1 MPVSTF
7 YPPQGKQ
14 LHPVK
19 VWTDDLDDQTA
30 LQLKHT
36 ASLPFIYHHVA
47 GMPDVHLGKGATIGS
62 VICTV
67 RAIIPAAVGVDIGCG
82 INAVRLSLTAAD
94 LPDSCRMLRQEL
106 ESVIPLGPG
115 QEHPRPRIRGDSPL
129 AVQLEQI
136 LQANPELRKMVKP
149 GRWAYQAGTL
159 GGGNHFFELCLDEA
173 DDLWVM
179 LHSGS
184 RGIGNAIGRYFIT
197 QAKRDMARHHI
208 HLPDTDLAYFEEG
221 ARYYQPYV
229 EAVSWAQAYARVNRT
244 LMMDAALK
252 RMARLLPPFTV
263 TQEAINCHHN
273 YIEREFHFG
282 REVWVTRKGAIRAGV
297 GDLGVIPGSMGTH
310 SYVVRGL
317 GNPDS
322 FCSCSHGA
330 GRRMSR
336 TQAKKLHTVSD
347 LKAQTAGIEC
357 RKDKG
362 VIDEIPSAYKDI
374 DTVMAN
380 QRDLVEIVHTLRQIV
395 NIKG

>member
-19 VWTDDLDDQTA
+19 VWTDDLDEQTA

-62 VICTV
+62 VISTV

-115 QEHPRPRIRGDSPL
+115 QEHQRPRIRGDSPL

-149 GRWAYQAGTL
+149 GRWAHQAGTL
-159 GGGNHFFELCLDEA
+159 GGGNHFVELCLDEA

-184 RGIGNAIGRYFIT
+184 RGIGNAIGRYFIAK
-197 QAKRDMARHHI
+197 AKRDMERHHI
-208 HLPDTDLAYFEEG
+208 HLPDADLAYFEEG

-229 EAVSWAQAYARVNRT
+229 DAVGWAQAYARLNRA

-273 YIEREFHFG
+273 YIEREVHFG

-297 GDLGVIPGSMGTH
+297 GDLGVIPGSMGTN

-317 GNPDS
+317 GNPEA

-347 LKAQTAGIEC
+347 LKVQTAGIEC

-362 VIDEIPSAYKDI
+362 VIDEIPTAYKDI

-380 QRDLVEIVHTLRQIV
+380 QCDLVDIVHTLRQIV